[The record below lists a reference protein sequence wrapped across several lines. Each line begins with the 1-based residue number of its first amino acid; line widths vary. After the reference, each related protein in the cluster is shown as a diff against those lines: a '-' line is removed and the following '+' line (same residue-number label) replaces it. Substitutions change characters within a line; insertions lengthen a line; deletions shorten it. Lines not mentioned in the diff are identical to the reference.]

1 MQLTFND
8 MKELERTMDMLGSAA
23 NVLCD
28 KDTRKSVSDLRYLV
42 AELRVLSANP
52 KDFVAVNRF
61 MQMFTE

>member
-8 MKELERTMDMLGSAA
+8 MRELERTMDILGSAA

-28 KDTRKSVSDLRYLV
+28 KDTRKKVADLRYLV

-52 KDFVAVNRF
+52 QDPVAVNRF
-61 MQMFTE
+61 TRMFTE